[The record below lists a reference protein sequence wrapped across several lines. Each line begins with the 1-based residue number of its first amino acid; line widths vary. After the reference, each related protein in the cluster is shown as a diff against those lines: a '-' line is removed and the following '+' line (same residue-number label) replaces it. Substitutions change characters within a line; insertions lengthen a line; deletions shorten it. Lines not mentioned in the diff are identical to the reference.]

1 MIDIGNIFAEIEL
14 DLVRNLK
21 GELSGDNWRTQR
33 LRALKQF
40 QKRNMEIFNKYPITE
55 EAKRQ
60 IEQAYLQAGYK
71 TQAEAKK
78 ILGKASK
85 TVTSFSVSDRR
96 LKALIDQLNS
106 DLTNAQTAAVRMMND
121 VYKETIAK
129 AQVAMATNLY
139 TMYQAVDMATHD
151 FLSRGI
157 NCIQYANGA
166 RVNIA
171 SYAEMALRTSTRRA
185 TLIGEG
191 AMRAELGQNLVY
203 VSQYGACSD
212 TCLPWQGQ
220 VYWDDVYTPGAKPDE
235 KYPRL
240 SEAIGGGLFHPNCR
254 HKSST
259 WYPGVSKIPPLMD
272 EETVRQNAQLES
284 QQRYNER
291 QIRKYKRM
299 EEGSLDPVN
308 QAKYANKVKQ
318 WQARQRQLISDNPD
332 VLRRDY
338 SREGTKGVGLEKKLP
353 VSKPVPIE
361 KSGLTHQPLS
371 STTGY
376 TGTESS
382 SILNELL
389 RYGEDTRQYSEVI
402 QRLDENMET
411 VKNTTTL
418 YRGVGQ
424 RFFAA
429 NEEILGINSSM
440 SFEEMQQALSGKV
453 FTDKGYMSTTHTQD
467 NDYGEILMKI
477 EATPGTKALW
487 TGNDEEREVILGR
500 GQSFKIKRAY
510 REKPGDSWSRIVLEM
525 VRV

>member
-1 MIDIGNIFAEIEL
+1 MVDIGKIFAEIEL

-21 GELSGDNWRTQR
+21 GELKGENWRTQR
-33 LRALKQF
+33 LRALNQF
-40 QKRNMEIFNKYPITE
+40 QLRNVELLSKYPITE
-55 EAKRQ
+55 EIQRQ
-60 IEQAYLQAGYK
+60 LEQTYLQAGYK
-71 TQAEAKK
+71 TRAEARK
-78 ILGKASK
+78 ILGKAARTS
-85 TVTSFSVSDRR
+85 TSFSVSDRR
-96 LKALIDQLNS
+96 LRALIDQLNS

-121 VYKETIAK
+121 VYKETTAK
-129 AQVAMATNLY
+129 AQVAMSTNLY
-139 TMYQAVDMATHD
+139 TMDQAIDMATHD

-220 VYWDDVYTPGAKPDE
+220 VYWDDVYTPGAKPDDA
-235 KYPRL
+235 YPRL

-318 WQARQRQLISDNPD
+318 WQSRQRQLIKENKTI
-332 VLRRDY
+332 LRRDY
-338 SREGTKGVGLEKKLP
+338 SREK
-353 VSKPVPIE
+353 
-361 KSGLTHQPLS
+361 
-371 STTGY
+371 
-376 TGTESS
+376 
-382 SILNELL
+382 
-389 RYGEDTRQYSEVI
+389 
-402 QRLDENMET
+402 
-411 VKNTTTL
+411 
-418 YRGVGQ
+418 
-424 RFFAA
+424 
-429 NEEILGINSSM
+429 
-440 SFEEMQQALSGKV
+440 
-453 FTDKGYMSTTHTQD
+453 
-467 NDYGEILMKI
+467 
-477 EATPGTKALW
+477 
-487 TGNDEEREVILGR
+487 
-500 GQSFKIKRAY
+500 
-510 REKPGDSWSRIVLEM
+510 
-525 VRV
+525 

>member
-21 GELSGDNWRTQR
+21 GELSGGNWRTQR
-33 LRALKQF
+33 LRAFNEF
-40 QKRNMEIFNKYPITE
+40 QKRNIEILSKYPITE
-55 EAKRQ
+55 EVQRQ
-60 IEQAYLQAGYK
+60 VEQAYLQAGYK
-71 TQAEAKK
+71 TRAEAIK

-85 TVTSFSVSDRR
+85 TGTSFSVSDRR

-121 VYKETIAK
+121 VYRETTAK

-139 TMYQAVDMATHD
+139 TMDQAIDIATQD
-151 FLSRGI
+151 FLAKGI

-171 SYAEMALRTSTRRA
+171 SYAEMALRTSNRRA

-220 VYWDDVYTPGAKPDE
+220 IYWDDVYTPGAKPDE
-235 KYPRL
+235 AYPRL
-240 SEAIGGGLFHPNCR
+240 SEAISGGLFHPNCR

-272 EETVRQNAQLES
+272 EETVRHNAQMES

-318 WQARQRQLISDNPD
+318 WQARQRELIKENSS
-332 VLRRDY
+332 LRRDY
-338 SREGTKGVGLEKKLP
+338 SREK
-353 VSKPVPIE
+353 
-361 KSGLTHQPLS
+361 
-371 STTGY
+371 
-376 TGTESS
+376 
-382 SILNELL
+382 
-389 RYGEDTRQYSEVI
+389 
-402 QRLDENMET
+402 
-411 VKNTTTL
+411 
-418 YRGVGQ
+418 
-424 RFFAA
+424 
-429 NEEILGINSSM
+429 
-440 SFEEMQQALSGKV
+440 
-453 FTDKGYMSTTHTQD
+453 
-467 NDYGEILMKI
+467 
-477 EATPGTKALW
+477 
-487 TGNDEEREVILGR
+487 
-500 GQSFKIKRAY
+500 
-510 REKPGDSWSRIVLEM
+510 
-525 VRV
+525 

>member
-1 MIDIGNIFAEIEL
+1 MIDIGGIFAEIEL

-21 GELSGDNWRTQR
+21 GELSGGNWRTQR

-40 QKRNMEIFNKYPITE
+40 QKRNMEIFSKYPITE
-55 EAKRQ
+55 EAQRQ

-78 ILGKASK
+78 ILGKVSR
-85 TVTSFSVSDRR
+85 TSTSFSVNDRR
-96 LKALIDQLNS
+96 LKALIEQLNS

-121 VYKETIAK
+121 VYKETTAK

-139 TMYQAVDMATHD
+139 TMEQGIDIATQD

-220 VYWDDVYTPGAKPDE
+220 IYWDDVYTPGAQPDE

-240 SEAIGGGLFHPNCR
+240 SEAISGGLFHPNCR

-272 EETVRQNAQLES
+272 EETVRNNAQLES

-318 WQARQRQLISDNPD
+318 WQARQRELIKENNT

-338 SREGTKGVGLEKKLP
+338 SREGTRGIGLETKLPFTDTPKANKPEYLYHATKPTSLAGIVEKGLIPNKGHAGKGVYLADSSSDALEWTAETSTGGTKVLRVNKALIKKDSLERWTAEQSGYGLSETVYSGGTIPLEAIEVK
-353 VSKPVPIE
+353 VSEDEYIPLAQYAYKYRRSFYPY
-361 KSGLTHQPLS
+361 LS
-371 STTGY
+371 SKT
-376 TGTESS
+376 
-382 SILNELL
+382 
-389 RYGEDTRQYSEVI
+389 
-402 QRLDENMET
+402 
-411 VKNTTTL
+411 KK
-418 YRGVGQ
+418 
-424 RFFAA
+424 
-429 NEEILGINSSM
+429 
-440 SFEEMQQALSGKV
+440 KV
-453 FTDKGYMSTTHTQD
+453 
-467 NDYGEILMKI
+467 EKI
-477 EATPGTKALW
+477 VNNL
-487 TGNDEEREVILGR
+487 
-500 GQSFKIKRAY
+500 
-510 REKPGDSWSRIVLEM
+510 
-525 VRV
+525 